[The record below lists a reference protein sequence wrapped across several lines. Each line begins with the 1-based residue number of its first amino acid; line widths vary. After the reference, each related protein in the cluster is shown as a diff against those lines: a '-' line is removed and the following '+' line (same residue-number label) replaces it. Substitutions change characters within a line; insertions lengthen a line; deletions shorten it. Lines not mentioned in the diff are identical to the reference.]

1 MEFREIDYITIGWDS
16 HKYTK
21 YMDQFYQKSFPK
33 ALKRDCLMQSLH
45 KIYYDKD
52 LIIDN
57 LKFAL
62 RSQEISDPL
71 PPIQFISH
79 HRSHAASAFYP
90 SPFEKALI
98 LMIDGSGEE
107 NTTVIWKGKGE
118 QIESLMEF
126 NLPHSLGCFYSS
138 LTEFIGFSAY
148 TGEGKL
154 MDLAAYGKDNLYYRE
169 KLMNI
174 LKIGA
179 NGYELDPSF
188 IYFGSHEYRYRFTD
202 QLFNHLKLLP
212 RLPESIIKQEYCDLA
227 FETQRLLEKVVI
239 SLVKKYSQ
247 ETRIKKICL
256 AGGVAMNCKM
266 NGAIL
271 HESEIEDIYIFPVPY
286 DAGTALGSALI
297 LSQELGFSPRK
308 IRINHHYWGP
318 EYDCNTIKNVLN
330 SMKLNYVQS
339 SDIVS
344 DVVRELTSDQFVSWF
359 QGQAE
364 IGARALGARSIL
376 ANPSS
381 LKIKNR
387 LNQEVKKR
395 KVFRPFAPSFLK

>member
-1 MEFREIDYITIGWDS
+1 M
-16 HKYTK
+16 
-21 YMDQFYQKSFPK
+21 
-33 ALKRDCLMQSLH
+33 
-45 KIYYDKD
+45 
-52 LIIDN
+52 
-57 LKFAL
+57 
-62 RSQEISDPL
+62 
-71 PPIQFISH
+71 
-79 HRSHAASAFYP
+79 P
-90 SPFEKALI
+90 S
-98 LMIDGSGEE
+98 
-107 NTTVIWKGKGE
+107 
-118 QIESLMEF
+118 
-126 NLPHSLGCFYSS
+126 
-138 LTEFIGFSAY
+138 
-148 TGEGKL
+148 
-154 MDLAAYGKDNLYYRE
+154 
-169 KLMNI
+169 
-174 LKIGA
+174 
-179 NGYELDPSF
+179 
-188 IYFGSHEYRYRFTD
+188 
-202 QLFNHLKLLP
+202 
-212 RLPESIIKQEYCDLA
+212 SIIKQEYCDLA

-247 ETRIKKICL
+247 ETGIKKICL

-308 IRINHHYWGP
+308 IRINHPYWGP

-330 SMKLNYVQS
+330 SMKLNYVES

-381 LKIKNR
+381 LKIKDR

-395 KVFRPFAPSFLK
+395 EVFRPFAPSFLKEYQFEYIQNVKDSEFMLLAFRIKPEKKSSIEGVVHVDDTVRLQSVTEQSNKLYYDLIYQFYHETKIPALLNTSFNIRGEPIVNTPLDAIRCFYGSGLDVLVLGSFIIYKKDRH